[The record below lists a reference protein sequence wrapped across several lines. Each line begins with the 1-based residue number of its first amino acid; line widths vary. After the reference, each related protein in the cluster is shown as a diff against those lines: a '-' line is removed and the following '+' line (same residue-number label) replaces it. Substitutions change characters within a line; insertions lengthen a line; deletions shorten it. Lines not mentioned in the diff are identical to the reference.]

1 MKFSCFPSKLP
12 NNIHLFVPSLRPTTT
27 MPWGGSNEI
36 HEEPS
41 ASAVPCHLVE
51 LTVISAQDLFP
62 ATARSMG
69 AYAIAWVH
77 PDKKLSTRTDRAG
90 HTDPTW
96 NDKLVF
102 RVDDAF
108 LLSVTSAITVDIFAA
123 RHRLS
128 LRLQDP
134 HLGTVRVLLSALR
147 PEPGSRRFTALQVRR
162 PNSLRPQGILNVGVA
177 LLDGIACVDRM
188 VPFHDDIGEPYAF
201 AYKDLEALSMECGG
215 GEESGPRRSI
225 SICGGGGCGTE
236 EWMVERSGSVES
248 WVGEKEQEALESKLE
263 LWKSELSP
271 AHHEIGDRSL
281 GGRRKRR
288 RRGAGGLRSLSC
300 FCGGTT
306 KWA

>member
-1 MKFSCFPSKLP
+1 
-12 NNIHLFVPSLRPTTT
+12 
-27 MPWGGSNEI
+27 MPWGGSSEV

-41 ASAVPCHLVE
+41 ASAVPCHLLE

-62 ATARSMG
+62 ATARAMR
-69 AYAIAWVH
+69 AYATAWVH

-90 HTDPTW
+90 HTEPTW

-108 LLSVTSAITVDIFAA
+108 LLSVTSAITVDIFAV

-128 LRLQDP
+128 PRLQDP

-147 PEPGSRRFTALQVRR
+147 PDPGARRFAALQVRR

-177 LLDGIACVDRM
+177 LLDDFAYVDRM
-188 VPFHDDIGEPYAF
+188 VPLHDDIGEPYAF
-201 AYKDLEALSMECGG
+201 AYKDLEALSMERRGWEGSC
-215 GEESGPRRSI
+215 PRRSI
-225 SICGGGGCGTE
+225 STYVGGGGDGAE
-236 EWMVERSGSVES
+236 EWMVEKSGSVES

-271 AHHEIGDRSL
+271 DHHEIGDRSL
-281 GGRRKRR
+281 RGRRKRR
-288 RRGAGGLRSLSC
+288 RRGSGGFRSLSC
-300 FCGGTT
+300 FCGG
-306 KWA
+306 WA